1 MHQTVHAPDPTNDC
15 STSARNTRCPPL
27 SALDLHD
34 GELRHP
40 TNHYPTSAN
49 STWCYICG
57 ALILWA
63 KYQLSII
70 HDVSGMSNIPTRKLR
85 GRHKK
90 IQNLQYHCWHGF
102 VISISQQ
109 IYTHDFP
116 GKKSNF
122 IPFGNSI
129 PVVNDKLLSRE
140 QAFAKRSCW

>member
-1 MHQTVHAPDPTNDC
+1 MLPSLVCNQYTMATVTNKRYPQNQYNSQPPIMLHQTVHAPDLTNDS

-63 KYQLSII
+63 KYQYQLF
-70 HDVSGMSNIPTRKLR
+70 TTFL
-85 GRHKK
+85 
-90 IQNLQYHCWHGF
+90 
-102 VISISQQ
+102 
-109 IYTHDFP
+109 
-116 GKKSNF
+116 
-122 IPFGNSI
+122 
-129 PVVNDKLLSRE
+129 E
-140 QAFAKRSCW
+140 